1 MAFGNAADGQQAMQQ
16 KKQRSGKLSIFVKVM
31 AIIFILN
38 LIVDRLMQVLPAYTL
53 GGNFSVEN
61 TFMLSLRLP
70 FFWTGLLVPIIYIYA
85 LWVSADFLRKFEL
98 SKSFDHDLL
107 KSLQTIGANLMY
119 AAMATILFVPSI
131 EGWINQGSRDLKT
144 DWDVEAVTIGMIGL
158 ILKYVAQRAQ
168 SLQRQVDSCV

>member
-1 MAFGNAADGQQAMQQ
+1 MSSKEAIDVKQTN
-16 KKQRSGKLSIFVKVM
+16 QRSSKLSIFVKVM
-31 AIIFILN
+31 AIVFILN
-38 LIVDRLMQVLPAYTL
+38 LIADRVVQVLPAYSL

-85 LWVSADFLRKFEL
+85 LWESADFLKKFEL
-98 SKSFDHDLL
+98 SKSFDNNLL
-107 KSLQTIGANLMY
+107 KSLQAIGANLMY
-119 AAMATILFVPSI
+119 AAMATILFIPSI
-131 EGWINQGSRDLKT
+131 EGWMNQGSRDLKT

-168 SLQRQVDSCV
+168 SLQRQVDSFI

>member
-1 MAFGNAADGQQAMQQ
+1 MNSSKAATM
-16 KKQRSGKLSIFVKVM
+16 KQTTPLSGKLSIFVRII

-38 LIVDRLMQVLPAYTL
+38 LIADRLIQVLPAYTL

-61 TFMLSLRLP
+61 TFMLSLKLP
-70 FFWTGLLVPIIYIYA
+70 FFWTGLLVPIIYVFA
-85 LWVSADFLRKFEL
+85 LWAAADFLKKFEL

-107 KSLQTIGANLMY
+107 KSLQSIGANLMY

-131 EGWINQGSRDLKT
+131 EAWINQGSRDLTT

-168 SLQRQVDSCV
+168 SLQRQVDSFV